1 MSLYELLRLAFS
13 RLRTSRLRAALTML
27 GVIIGVASVVALVGV
42 GQGTTSNITNRLS
55 SLGTNLLTVSP
66 TGGGASSGTLTLEDS
81 DAIGKLTSVAGVAP
95 EVSTSLLVKAGTK
108 STTTTIVGTTPAYP
122 TVRAYDVWQGTFL
135 TDVSVD
141 RDLRVAV
148 LGATTATDLGLGA
161 ADVGTDISIGGI
173 PFRVIGIL
181 QAKGGSGFQDPD
193 DQVMVPVGAVQ
204 KYFVGGD
211 TVRTIGVSVAQAD
224 QMTATTAELT
234 ALLRDRHDLAA
245 SDDAD
250 FSVFNQ
256 TQLLAAASSITA
268 TLTLLLGGIAS
279 ISLVVGG
286 IGIMNIM
293 LVSVRERTREI
304 GIRKAIGARGR
315 DILAQFLVEA
325 LTLSLLGGLIGIA
338 VGLGRLGRD
347 RSAGRLGLLIQPGHR
362 RGGRPLQSRGRDR
375 VRRLAGTAGRSSRP
389 HQRTAL
395 RITKEIPSCPTIPPS
410 PRRSS
415 RSPGR
420 RPATPADAAHDPAPA
435 VRSSPCDPRSRR
447 RVARRPAGGST
458 SSLAWPPRSP
468 SVASRSPSGGARPR
482 SQRAGSARA
491 SATAVATSRAAA
503 SIRTRR
509 LRRVVAVSARAS
521 SGRAAWPSRAPSSR
535 SPATP

>member
-1 MSLYELLRLAFS
+1 MSLFELLRLALS

-66 TGGGASSGTLTLEDS
+66 TGGGASRGTLTLEDS
-81 DAIGKLTSVAGVAP
+81 AAIGKLASVAGVAP
-95 EVSTSLLVKAGTK
+95 EVTTSLLVKAGIK
-108 STTTTIVGTTPAYP
+108 STTTTIVGTTSAYP
-122 TVRAYDVWQGTFL
+122 TVRAFEVWQGAFL

-141 RDLRVAV
+141 HELRVAV
-148 LGATTATDLGLGA
+148 LGASTATDLGLGA
-161 ADVGTDISIGGI
+161 SDVGSEISIAGI

-181 QAKGGSGFQDPD
+181 QPKGGSGFQDPD
-193 DQVMVPVGAVQ
+193 DQVVVPVGAVQ

-234 ALLRDRHDLAA
+234 SLLRDRHQLAA
-245 SDDAD
+245 TDSAD
-250 FSVFNQ
+250 FNVFDQ
-256 TQLLAAASSITA
+256 TQLLAAASSISE

-338 VGLGRLGRD
+338 VGLGV
-347 RSAGRLGLLIQPGHR
+347 SALIGQ
-362 RGGRPLQSRGRDR
+362 
-375 VRRLAGTAGRSSRP
+375 LAGWGFSFNPATVAAAVMFSLAVGIVFGVWPARQAARLDPIS
-389 HQRTAL
+389 AL
-395 RITKEIPSCPTIPPS
+395 RYE
-410 PRRSS
+410 
-415 RSPGR
+415 
-420 RPATPADAAHDPAPA
+420 
-435 VRSSPCDPRSRR
+435 
-447 RVARRPAGGST
+447 
-458 SSLAWPPRSP
+458 
-468 SVASRSPSGGARPR
+468 
-482 SQRAGSARA
+482 
-491 SATAVATSRAAA
+491 
-503 SIRTRR
+503 
-509 LRRVVAVSARAS
+509 
-521 SGRAAWPSRAPSSR
+521 
-535 SPATP
+535 